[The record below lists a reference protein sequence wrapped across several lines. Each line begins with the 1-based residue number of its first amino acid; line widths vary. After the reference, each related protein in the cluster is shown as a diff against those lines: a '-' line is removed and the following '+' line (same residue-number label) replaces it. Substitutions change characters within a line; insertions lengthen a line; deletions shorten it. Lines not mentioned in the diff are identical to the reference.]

1 MEYSHKSSS
10 FNVLCFQVLC
20 LTFRNC
26 FGEHCRRVMLDNNAM
41 LYGKFLGGH
50 TKVLVSMAMS
60 VFSCPWRSETVLVN
74 TAGVS
79 CSITEWSML
88 YGQFLVGQSALML
101 CCMASPVRVVR
112 KPVEYNVPMK
122 DRCAGCRCRAWEWQ
136 PSLLI
141 VWLELYDSL
150 ATVTLSRCPT
160 IITIVSCCV
169 LCHQQHSPIRSD
181 CRKCAV
187 SPTAS
192 NQIWLQEICYATCKI
207 QSDLTA
213 GDVLCHLWHPIR
225 SDCRIF
231 VMSPAKSNQISL
243 QICCTTSDIQSD
255 LTADLLC
262 HLRHPIRSHCRF
274 VVPPA
279 TSNQI
284 SLQEICCATCDIQSD
299 INADLL
305 CHQWHLIKS
314 DCRRSAV
321 PSKSDITAGNV
332 QYHLQHPIRSDC
344 RRCGVP
350 PATSTEISLQ
360 EICYATCNL

>member
-192 NQIWLQEICYATCKI
+192 NQIWLQEICCATCDIQSDLTAGDLLCHLWHPIRSYCRKCAVSPTASNQIWLQEICYATCKI

-213 GDVLCHLWHPIR
+213 GDLLCHLWHPIR

-243 QICCTTSDIQSD
+243 QICCTTSDIQSN
-255 LTADLLC
+255 LTARDLLC
-262 HLRHPIRSHCRF
+262 HLWHPIRYQCRF
-274 VVPPA
+274 VVPPV

-284 SLQEICCATCDIQSD
+284 WLQEIC
-299 INADLL
+299 
-305 CHQWHLIKS
+305 
-314 DCRRSAV
+314 
-321 PSKSDITAGNV
+321 
-332 QYHLQHPIRSDC
+332 
-344 RRCGVP
+344 
-350 PATSTEISLQ
+350 STL
-360 EICYATCNL
+360 